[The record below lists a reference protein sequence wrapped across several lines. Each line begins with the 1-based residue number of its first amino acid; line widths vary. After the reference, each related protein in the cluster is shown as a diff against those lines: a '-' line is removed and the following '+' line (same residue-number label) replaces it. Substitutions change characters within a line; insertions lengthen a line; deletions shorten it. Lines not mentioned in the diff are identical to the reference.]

1 MASTP
6 EMRSRSEQPLGT
18 LLQLTWQIVVII
30 YHLILDQ
37 TGGHVQRL
45 SELNVSKIKKTGF
58 CMAQSAA
65 FRSLL
70 WATAPVSSGK
80 WVLKR

>member
-1 MASTP
+1 MSK
-6 EMRSRSEQPLGT
+6 
-18 LLQLTWQIVVII
+18 V
-30 YHLILDQ
+30 
-37 TGGHVQRL
+37 RL
-45 SELNVSKIKKTGF
+45 SELNVSKIKKPGF